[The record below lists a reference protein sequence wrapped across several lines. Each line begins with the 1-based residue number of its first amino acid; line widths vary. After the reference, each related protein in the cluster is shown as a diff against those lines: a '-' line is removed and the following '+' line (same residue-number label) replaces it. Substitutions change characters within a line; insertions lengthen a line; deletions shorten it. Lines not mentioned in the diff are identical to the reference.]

1 MYGSYTLV
9 QYTKLLSDFI
19 HVHTFGFQNYVS
31 YTVHTLWVS
40 KFQNIFGEVF
50 PQISN
55 GYRILSF
62 ERIKGIGD
70 PCLWMSPR

>member
-19 HVHTFGFQNYVS
+19 HVHTFGFQNCQLHCA
-31 YTVHTLWVS
+31 HTLGFQIS
-40 KFQNIFGEVF
+40 KNIFWEVF
-50 PQISN
+50 PEISN

-70 PCLWMSPR
+70 PCLWMSLR

>member
-62 ERIKGIGD
+62 DNLD
-70 PCLWMSPR
+70 PNVQILFIRKD

>member
-9 QYTKLLSDFI
+9 QYTKLLSDCI

-40 KFQNIFGEVF
+40 KFQKYFGEVF

-70 PCLWMSPR
+70 PCLWMSLR

>member
-40 KFQNIFGEVF
+40 KFQKYFWG
-50 PQISN
+50 
-55 GYRILSF
+55 SF
-62 ERIKGIGD
+62 SSKK
-70 PCLWMSPR
+70 